1 MINSTTKNGKMSD
14 KLNLLLKFSETIS
27 EKDLALF
34 LEEVPGVEK
43 LANYALTGKI
53 KLSQKNFDDARI
65 KVVPKILQ
73 DRFELSSDIELV
85 KTFRSAKKL
94 INMVDSGN
102 DRSKITMKKLQ
113 KFAVD
118 CLGMDPTYSF
128 DLECI
133 PAIKLIVVELLKR
146 FPHATWKIYY
156 DFNSNSLTSNP
167 EKGDCI
173 LISTVSIGYNKGICH
188 EITERMH
195 NGKTFKEALIEN
207 LQKGLRKTYLKLSQL
222 ESFSFKE
229 YNKRKIPLAL
239 VDRFSLVDNLERMNV
254 SSINKLLKGRNLE
267 DRLLIA
273 EIIKDLIVDPPEEL
287 PF

>member
-1 MINSTTKNGKMSD
+1 MITSTKNNGKLSE

-27 EKDLALF
+27 EKDLSLF
-34 LEEVPGVEK
+34 LEEEPDVEK

-53 KLSQKNFDDARI
+53 KLSQKDFDEARI
-65 KVVPKILQ
+65 KVVPEILK
-73 DRFELSSDIELV
+73 DRFKLSSDIELV
-85 KTFRSAKKL
+85 RTFRSAKKL
-94 INMVDSGN
+94 INRIESGS
-102 DRSKITMKKLQ
+102 DRSQLALKELQ

-133 PAIKLIVVELLKR
+133 PAIRLIVVELLKR

-156 DFNSNSLTSNP
+156 DFNSNSFTSNP

-173 LISTVSIGYNKGICH
+173 LISTVSLGYNKGICH
-188 EITERMH
+188 EITEKMH
-195 NGKTFKEALIEN
+195 NGKTLKEALIEN
-207 LQKGLRKTYLKLSQL
+207 LQKGLRKTYLKFCQL

-239 VDRFSLVDNLERMNV
+239 VDQFSLVENLERMNV

-273 EIIKDLIVDPPEEL
+273 EIIKALIINPPEEL